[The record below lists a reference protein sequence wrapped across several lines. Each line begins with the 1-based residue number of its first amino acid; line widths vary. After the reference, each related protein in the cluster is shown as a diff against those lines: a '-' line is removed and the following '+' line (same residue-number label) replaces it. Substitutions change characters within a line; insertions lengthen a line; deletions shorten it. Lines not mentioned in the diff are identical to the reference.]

1 MPPQRRLILDNM
13 QWFGRL
19 TFDNHTLFE
28 RLVKLQFHR
37 APENK
42 FVTNSLQSV
51 TIEIDLVSSASSG
64 MTLMVACRISSHAIS
79 RHDGV
84 ENGGLEQRK
93 QNECVGPGNMEEPPL
108 HPPSL
113 KTSSE
118 RFNACEQDDLHEVET
133 WGKS

>member
-1 MPPQRRLILDNM
+1 M
-13 QWFGRL
+13 
-19 TFDNHTLFE
+19 
-28 RLVKLQFHR
+28 KLQFHL
-37 APENK
+37 APENT
-42 FVTNSLQSV
+42 FVTNSLKSV
-51 TIEIDLVSSASSG
+51 AIKIDLVSSASSG
-64 MTLMVACRISSHAIS
+64 MALMVACRISSHVIS

-108 HPPSL
+108 HLPSL

-133 WGKS
+133 WRKR